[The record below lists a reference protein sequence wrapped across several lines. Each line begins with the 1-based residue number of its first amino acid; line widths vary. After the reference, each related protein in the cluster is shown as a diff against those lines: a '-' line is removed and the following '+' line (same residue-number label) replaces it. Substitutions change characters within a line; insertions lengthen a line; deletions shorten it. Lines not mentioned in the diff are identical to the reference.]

1 MTSPTSSSTA
11 RKASAWRGRSAPEA
25 RGRPAVRGTMRSIS
39 RSHRSLTTQPAARI
53 TRRATFAAAH
63 VLRRPD
69 WDDDRN
75 REVFGACVSEHG
87 HNYVLE
93 VTVTGPLD
101 PDTGMI
107 INLKRLDAVIRSQF
121 IDCVDHRHL
130 NRDVSFLRD
139 VIPTAENVALAA
151 WRVLQ
156 PVLLPIDLVRVRV
169 TESENNSAE
178 VVAP

>member
-1 MTSPTSSSTA
+1 M
-11 RKASAWRGRSAPEA
+11 K
-25 RGRPAVRGTMRSIS
+25 
-39 RSHRSLTTQPAARI
+39 QPAARI

-93 VTVTGPLD
+93 VTVSGPLD

-107 INLKRLDAVIRSQF
+107 MNLKRLDAVIRSQF
-121 IDCVDHRHL
+121 IDCVDHKHL
-130 NRDVSFLRD
+130 NRDVPFLHE

-156 PVLLPIDLVRVRV
+156 PVLLPIELARVRL

-178 VVAP
+178 VVGP

>member
-1 MTSPTSSSTA
+1 M
-11 RKASAWRGRSAPEA
+11 K
-25 RGRPAVRGTMRSIS
+25 
-39 RSHRSLTTQPAARI
+39 QPAARI

-93 VTVTGPLD
+93 VTVSGPLD

-130 NRDVSFLRD
+130 NRDVPFLRD

>member
-1 MTSPTSSSTA
+1 MNDP
-11 RKASAWRGRSAPEA
+11 
-25 RGRPAVRGTMRSIS
+25 I
-39 RSHRSLTTQPAARI
+39 ARI

-69 WDDDRN
+69 WDEDRN

-93 VTVTGPLD
+93 VTVSGPLD
-101 PDTGMI
+101 AETGMI
-107 INLKRLDAVIRSQF
+107 INLKRLDVVIRSHF
-121 IDCVDHRHL
+121 IDCVDHKHL
-130 NRDVSFLRD
+130 NRDVPFLD
-139 VIPTAENVALAA
+139 GVIPTAENVALAA

-156 PVLLPIDLVRVRV
+156 PVLLPIELVRIRV